1 MDVPVLFLIFKRPDT
16 TQRVFEAIKKAQPK
30 QLFIS
35 ADGGRNEEEK
45 KSCNALRE
53 AIVAQIDW
61 DCELKTLFRENNL
74 GCKMAV
80 SSGISWFFEEVEQG
94 IILEDDCLPNE
105 SFFKF
110 CETMLEKYKDDQNI
124 WHIGANNFQDGIKR
138 GNADYFFSM
147 YSHIWGWASWRDRW
161 QKYQVDVN
169 QYNLDN
175 SLPFYTKNKMQF
187 RYFKHRQKQVASG
200 KMNTWDYQW
209 LYCMWQ
215 NKGLAVLPNVNLVEN
230 IGFDSNATHT
240 KADSFLSSYKIS
252 ALQLSQFP
260 DELIQNK
267 EADEYAFKNVFWKSS
282 GLLTRIRYLFGF

>member
-1 MDVPVLFLIFKRPDT
+1 MNVPVLFLIFKRPDT
-16 TQRVFEAIKKAQPK
+16 TQRVFEAIKKAKPK

-110 CETMLEKYKDDQNI
+110 CETMLEKYKDDQSI
-124 WHIGANNFQDGIKR
+124 WHIGANNFQDSIKR
-138 GNADYFFSM
+138 GDADYFFSM

-161 QKYQVDVN
+161 QKY
-169 QYNLDN
+169 
-175 SLPFYTKNKMQF
+175 
-187 RYFKHRQKQVASG
+187 
-200 KMNTWDYQW
+200 
-209 LYCMWQ
+209 
-215 NKGLAVLPNVNLVEN
+215 
-230 IGFDSNATHT
+230 
-240 KADSFLSSYKIS
+240 
-252 ALQLSQFP
+252 
-260 DELIQNK
+260 
-267 EADEYAFKNVFWKSS
+267 
-282 GLLTRIRYLFGF
+282 